1 MLIDREYSVETA
13 LTRVQN
19 EILDIVDGGGE
30 EPEILQPHT
39 GPATERDY
47 LINYFL
53 VWRHRIRSAHS
64 LTQPPLTTLL
74 RLALA
79 TTANDFAG
87 YRVVGQ
93 SRNGNASSDHGHTR
107 RDL

>member
-1 MLIDREYSVETA
+1 MLSEREYSVETA

-19 EILDIVDGGGE
+19 EILDIVGGGGE
-30 EPEILQPHT
+30 DETHGIQQPHT
-39 GPATERDY
+39 GPATGKDY

-64 LTQPPLTTLL
+64 LTQPPPTTSL
-74 RLALA
+74 RLTLA

-93 SRNGNASSDHGHTR
+93 S
-107 RDL
+107 